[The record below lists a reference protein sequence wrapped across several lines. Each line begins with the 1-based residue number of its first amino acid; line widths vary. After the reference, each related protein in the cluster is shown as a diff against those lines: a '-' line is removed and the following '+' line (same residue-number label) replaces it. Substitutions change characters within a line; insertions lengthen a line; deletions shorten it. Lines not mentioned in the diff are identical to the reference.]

1 MQANHV
7 VDTSAPVTGVSG
19 QPSQR
24 MAEESIEEFKE
35 RSRRYEKLVADVTLR
50 KGEVRAEIAS
60 MEIELR

>member
-7 VDTSAPVTGVSG
+7 VDTSAPVPGVSG

-35 RSRRYEKLVADVTLR
+35 RSRRYEKLVADVTLK